1 MNQEFIGALKEIVKD
16 KGISEDF
23 IIHNNRRCISCC
35 I

>member
-16 KGISEDF
+16 KGISEDLLF
-23 IIHNNRRCISCC
+23 TTRRCISCC